1 MIIPNHIQLYQYLK
15 NNQKWVYGIKKVIK
29 KIVLLSIK
37 YQNRIRVKIKVKTK
51 TKITITNKTLLEIEE
66 LMKITN
72 KIYMLN
78 IKIVYVNDY

>member
-1 MIIPNHIQLYQYLK
+1 MITHNHIQHYQYLK

-29 KIVLLSIK
+29 KIVLLFIK
-37 YQNRIRVKIKVKTK
+37 FQNRIRVKIKIKVKIK
-51 TKITITNKTLLEIEE
+51 TKIKTLIEIEE
-66 LMKITN
+66 LMKTIN

>member
-1 MIIPNHIQLYQYLK
+1 MITHNHIQHYQYLK

-37 YQNRIRVKIKVKTK
+37 YQNRIRVKMKVKTK
-51 TKITITNKTLLEIEE
+51 TTIKTVIEIEE

-72 KIYMLN
+72 KIYMPN